1 MQISLTLGLAAFAE
15 RIQRRRLGPSDFSK
29 SFAGTKE
36 EGKCSLTSG
45 SAFVADRH
53 FLEAA
58 ALYKE
63 NGADDLAPFVVR
75 PADWRDHYFMWM
87 VFPSGSS
94 VPVTRTCLP
103 SYSFSPSW
111 RSMSYV
117 LPLAS

>member
-29 SFAGTKE
+29 SFAGMKE

-63 NGADDLAPFVVR
+63 NGADDLAPFVC
-75 PADWRDHYFMWM
+75 A
-87 VFPSGSS
+87 
-94 VPVTRTCLP
+94 LP
-103 SYSFSPSW
+103 TGEIITSCGWFS
-111 RSMSYV
+111 RQDRAYR
-117 LPLAS
+117 